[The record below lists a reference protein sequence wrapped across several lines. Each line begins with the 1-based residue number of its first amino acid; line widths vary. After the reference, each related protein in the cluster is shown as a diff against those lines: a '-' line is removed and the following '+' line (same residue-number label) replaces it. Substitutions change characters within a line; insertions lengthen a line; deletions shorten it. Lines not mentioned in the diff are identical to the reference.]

1 MVHEFP
7 CRLLTSV
14 SMQRA
19 TANIR
24 TYQPRKNGVLQYS
37 QLVEVR
43 FYLRKE
49 QEEE

>member
-1 MVHEFP
+1 MVHEFA

-14 SMQRA
+14 SMQRV
-19 TANIR
+19 TTNIR

-37 QLVEVR
+37 QLVEVS
-43 FYLRKE
+43 FHLRKK